1 MEASD
6 PDKSHEAV
14 REYGRNMIRPAM
26 IRWQEIAQQL
36 LSATSRTEEE
46 HRDAVIDEINRLLDE
61 RDALQADIVAPFT
74 PEEEVLGKQLV
85 ALEKEVA
92 AALAS
97 FTKRIRTDITA
108 AQSKK
113 EHVKSYVNPYGKV
126 ARDGTFYD
134 TKQ

>member
-6 PDKSHEAV
+6 PNQSHEAV

-26 IRWQEIAQQL
+26 IRWQEVARQL

-46 HRDAVIDEINRLLDE
+46 HRDAVIDEINQLLDE
-61 RDALQADIVAPFT
+61 RDALQADIIAPFS
-74 PEEEVLGKQLV
+74 PEEEVLGKELV
-85 ALEKEVA
+85 ALEKEVSS
-92 AALAS
+92 ALAS
-97 FTKRIRTDITA
+97 YTKRIRIDITA

>member
-1 MEASD
+1 
-6 PDKSHEAV
+6 
-14 REYGRNMIRPAM
+14 M
-26 IRWQEIAQQL
+26 IRWQEVAHQL
-36 LSATSRTEEE
+36 LSTISRTEEE
-46 HRDAVIDEINRLLDE
+46 QRDSVIDDINELLDE
-61 RDALQADIVAPFT
+61 RDTLQQEIIGPFT
-74 PEEEVLGKQLV
+74 PEEEEMGKKLV
-85 ALEKEVA
+85 ALEQEVV

-97 FTKRIRTDITA
+97 YMKLIRADITA

>member
-6 PDKSHEAV
+6 PNQSHEAV

-26 IRWQEIAQQL
+26 IRWQETAQQL

-46 HRDAVIDEINRLLDE
+46 HRDAIIDEINELLDE
-61 RDALQADIVAPFT
+61 RDALQTEITAPFT

-85 ALEKEVA
+85 ELEKQVA
-92 AALAS
+92 AGLAAYM
-97 FTKRIRTDITA
+97 KLIRTDITA

>member
-6 PDKSHEAV
+6 PDQSHEAV
-14 REYGRNMIRPAM
+14 REHGRNMIRPAM
-26 IRWQEIAQQL
+26 IRWQEVSQQL
-36 LSATSRTEEE
+36 LSATSRTGEE
-46 HRDAVIDEINRLLDE
+46 HREAVIDEINVLLDE
-61 RDALQADIVAPFT
+61 RDALQAEIAAPFT
-74 PEEEVLGKQLV
+74 AEEEAFGKQLIE
-85 ALEKEVA
+85 LEKQVSP
-92 AALAS
+92 ALAEYM
-97 FTKRIRTDITA
+97 KLIRSEITA

>member
-1 MEASD
+1 METSD
-6 PDKSHEAV
+6 SDQSHEAV
-14 REYGRNMIRPAM
+14 REHRRNMIRPAM
-26 IRWQEIAQQL
+26 IRWQETTQKL

-46 HRDAVIDEINRLLDE
+46 HRDAVIDEINELLDE
-61 RDALQADIVAPFT
+61 RDALQTEIVAPFT
-74 PEEEVLGKQLV
+74 PEEEDLGKELV
-85 ALEKEVA
+85 ALEKQVT
-92 AALAS
+92 AALTTY
-97 FTKRIRTDITA
+97 TKLIRSDITA

>member
-1 MEASD
+1 
-6 PDKSHEAV
+6 
-14 REYGRNMIRPAM
+14 MIRPAM
-26 IRWQEIAQQL
+26 IRWQETTQQL
-36 LSATSRTEEE
+36 LSATSRIEEE
-46 HRDAVIDEINRLLDE
+46 QRDAVIDEINELLDE
-61 RDALQADIVAPFT
+61 RDALQTEITAPFT

-85 ALEKEVA
+85 ELEKQVTAGLA
-92 AALAS
+92 AYMKL
-97 FTKRIRTDITA
+97 IRSDITA